1 VIALVLLACTA
12 SPSVRPP
19 EPIAAAHQ
27 GRIDDDRVVWSSVI
41 LLDHAGGG
49 PVALAIEVPEQVVL
63 VDSEPPGLTL
73 SRRDAGPAEPATTL
87 VDVPRGAAQI
97 TLVVQE
103 PRGAVLH
110 PMLVDAPQRVAIRNG
125 DLEPDPRLDV
135 VPRVGFRAQR
145 GFALKDRKLVRK
157 LVPAGWRTGES
168 IYLDSDP
175 LVGAIDGLPATVTVR
190 GDRRDGNALPLAV
203 GFGGMLVGLGA
214 VAALSA
220 RSARRGAP
228 PAGADPVA

>member
-1 VIALVLLACTA
+1 MIALVLFACTA
-12 SPSVRPP
+12 MPAVRPP
-19 EPIAAAHQ
+19 EAIAAAHQ
-27 GRIDDDRVVWSSVI
+27 GRVDDDRVVWSSVI

-49 PVALAIEVPEQVVL
+49 QLALAIEVPDDVDL
-63 VDSEPPGLTL
+63 IDSEPPGLTL
-73 SRRDAGPAEPATTL
+73 SRRDAGPADPSTTL
-87 VDVPRGAAQI
+87 VDVPRGTSQL
-97 TLVVQE
+97 TLVVSE

-110 PMLVDAPQRVAIRNG
+110 PMLVNAPQRVAIRNG
-125 DLEPDPRLDV
+125 YLEPDPRLDV

-145 GFALKDRKLVRK
+145 GFELKDRKLVRK

-168 IYLDSDP
+168 IYLGPDP
-175 LVGAIDGLPATVTVR
+175 LIGEIDGLPATVTVR

-214 VAALSA
+214 IAALSA
-220 RSARRGAP
+220 RSSARGSL